1 MARLSS
7 NHHGIMIPEQL
18 MTPDP
23 KNPANAPPKLITKS
37 KDVVFD
43 NIDPQV
49 CKRLIFEDDV
59 QANACRRLV
68 FPEDNVPQY
77 KKLKYGGHGFRNF
90 MG

>member
-1 MARLSS
+1 MAQLLS
-7 NHHGIMIPEQL
+7 NHHGIMIPDQL
-18 MTPDP
+18 MTPNAKD
-23 KNPANAPPKLITKS
+23 PANAPPKLIAKS
-37 KDVVFD
+37 RISSFD

-49 CKRLIFEDDV
+49 CKRLIFEDDA

-68 FPEDNVPQY
+68 FPEETVPQY